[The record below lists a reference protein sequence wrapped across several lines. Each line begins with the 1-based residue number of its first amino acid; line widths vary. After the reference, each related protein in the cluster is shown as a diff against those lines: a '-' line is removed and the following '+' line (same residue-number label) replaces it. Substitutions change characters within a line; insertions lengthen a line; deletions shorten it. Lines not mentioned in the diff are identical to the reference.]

1 MKKKDVRI
9 GEKYRAKVSGQVV
22 KIRID
27 GESIYGGWNATNLRT
42 GRRIRIR
49 GVQRLRPLPLAPTG
63 MAVDLRWVEPHEQ
76 NGGQNNEATTL

>member
-49 GVQRLRPLPLAPTG
+49 GVQRLRPLPLPPATRP
-63 MAVDLRWVEPHEQ
+63 VDLRRVEQRGQ
-76 NGGQNNEATTL
+76 NGGEDNEATTL